1 MPTDDTSVAT
11 TAGRGMTTAFGAM
24 RRGLRRGP
32 KPEKESGRPLTWRM
46 QLLLQIICVGITITV
61 LFPILW
67 IFSLALDPRNISRPD
82 SLIPPGASLDAF
94 RRVIAQPT
102 ASDPISFF
110 ELARNSFVLASSVA
124 LFSVLIGVLAAYAF
138 SRLNFRLR
146 ELLMISVLGV
156 LMLPAVAT
164 IAPLFIM
171 LNSIT
176 VDLPILGEFNLR
188 QSLIGVALAV
198 VSGALPFAIW
208 NLKGYLD
215 TIPKEL
221 EEAAAVDG
229 ATRNQ
234 SFFRVIL
241 PLATPAL
248 AVTGFLGFVSGWTE
262 FYFVSIFLNDPSQGF
277 TLSLALNKMVGAF
290 GQTPWSD
297 FAAFSI
303 LFAAPV
309 SVVFFFFQKYIVG
322 GLAIGG
328 VKG

>member
-1 MPTDDTSVAT
+1 
-11 TAGRGMTTAFGAM
+11 MTTQVPTGI
-24 RRGLRRGP
+24 RRRLLGDGGR
-32 KPEKESGRPLTWRM
+32 KPQVHEEGRPLRLRN
-46 QLLLQIICVGITITV
+46 QVLLQLICLLIAFTV

-67 IFSLALDPRNISRPD
+67 IFSLALDPRDLSRPD

-94 RRVIAQPT
+94 ARVIEQPT
-102 ASDPISFF
+102 SDEIGLLQ
-110 ELARNSFVLASSVA
+110 LARNSFVLASGVA
-124 LFSVLIGVLAAYAF
+124 LFSVGIGVMAAYAF
-138 SRLNFRLR
+138 SRLRFRGR
-146 ELLMISVLGV
+146 EVLMIGILGV

-171 LNSIT
+171 LNSVRIE
-176 VDLPILGEFNLR
+176 LPILGEFNLR
-188 QSLIGVALAV
+188 QSLLGVGLAV

-229 ATRNQ
+229 CGRNQ
-234 SFFRVIL
+234 SFFKIVL

-248 AVTGFLGFVSGWTE
+248 AVTGFLGFVAGWTE
-262 FYFVSIFLNDPSQGF
+262 FYFVSIFLNDPTQGY

-309 SVVFFFFQKYIVG
+309 SIVFFFFQKYIVG
-322 GLAIGG
+322 GLAVGG

>member
-1 MPTDDTSVAT
+1 MTQPTDVIPAPPQVAIE
-11 TAGRGMTTAFGAM
+11 
-24 RRGLRRGP
+24 P
-32 KPEKESGRPLTWRM
+32 RPLVRIAQRRSPRGRLSTRR
-46 QLLLQIICVGITITV
+46 QIGLQVICLLIAATV

-67 IFSLALDPRNISRPD
+67 IFALALDPRNLSRPD

-94 RRVIAQPT
+94 ARVIAQPT
-102 ASDPISFF
+102 SDEISLV
-110 ELARNSFVLASSVA
+110 ELVRNSFLLASTVA

-138 SRLNFRLR
+138 SRLRFRFR
-146 ELLMISVLGV
+146 EVLMIAILGV

-171 LNSIT
+171 LNGVR
-176 VDLPILGEFNLR
+176 VDLPLLGEFNLR
-188 QSLIGVALAV
+188 QSLMGVGLAV
-198 VSGALPFAIW
+198 VSGTLPFAIW

-229 ATRNQ
+229 CSRNQ
-234 SFFRVIL
+234 TFFKIVL

-248 AVTGFLGFVSGWTE
+248 AVTGFLGFVAGWTE
-262 FYFVSIFLNDPSQGF
+262 FYFVSIFLNDPTQGY

-290 GQTPWSD
+290 GQTAWSD

-309 SVVFFFFQKYIVG
+309 SIVFFFFQRYIVG
-322 GLAIGG
+322 GLAVGG

>member
-1 MPTDDTSVAT
+1 MAQTDVVPA
-11 TAGRGMTTAFGAM
+11 
-24 RRGLRRGP
+24 P
-32 KPEKESGRPLTWRM
+32 PLTTTEPRPM
-46 QLLLQIICVGITITV
+46 SRLRLGRSPRGRLSFGQQLLLQVICLLITATV

-67 IFSLALDPRNISRPD
+67 IFSLALDPRNLSRPD
-82 SLIPPGASLDAF
+82 GLIPPGASLDAF
-94 RRVIAQPT
+94 ARVIAQPT
-102 ASDPISFF
+102 SDNIGLL
-110 ELARNSFVLASSVA
+110 ELARNSFLLASFVA

-138 SRLNFRLR
+138 SRLRFRGR
-146 ELLMISVLGV
+146 EVLMIAILGV

-171 LNSIT
+171 LNGVK
-176 VDLPILGEFNLR
+176 VDLPFLGHVAIR
-188 QSLIGVALAV
+188 TSLIGVGLAV
-198 VSGALPFAIW
+198 VSGTLPFAIW

-229 ATRNQ
+229 CTRNQ
-234 SFFRVIL
+234 SFFRIVL

-248 AVTGFLGFVSGWTE
+248 AVTGFLGFVAGWTE

-309 SVVFFFFQKYIVG
+309 SIVFFFFQKYIVG
-322 GLAIGG
+322 GLAVGG

>member
-1 MPTDDTSVAT
+1 M
-11 TAGRGMTTAFGAM
+11 TALSQVRDQ
-24 RRGLRRGP
+24 LRKP
-32 KPEKESGRPLTWRM
+32 KEIKEAEPRLPLRTQIAL
-46 QLLLQIICVGITITV
+46 QLACVFITLTV

-67 IFSLALDPRNISRPD
+67 IFALALDPRNISRPD
-82 SLIPPGASLDAF
+82 GLIPPGASLAAF
-94 RRVIAQPT
+94 ARVLARPT
-102 ASDPISFF
+102 SDEIGFL
-110 ELARNSFVLASSVA
+110 ELARISFVLASSVA

-138 SRLNFRLR
+138 SRLRFRGR
-146 ELLMISVLGV
+146 EALMIAVLGV

-171 LNSIT
+171 LNS
-176 VDLPILGEFNLR
+176 VRVELPILGQFNLR
-188 QSLIGVALAV
+188 QSLVGVAFAV
-198 VSGALPFAIW
+198 ISGALPFAIW

-234 SFFRVIL
+234 SFFQVVL
-241 PLATPAL
+241 PLAMPAL
-248 AVTGFLGFVSGWTE
+248 AVTAFLGFVSGWTE

>member
-1 MPTDDTSVAT
+1 MSAQTDVIPT
-11 TAGRGMTTAFGAM
+11 
-24 RRGLRRGP
+24 P
-32 KPEKESGRPLTWRM
+32 PLTTTEPRPM
-46 QLLLQIICVGITITV
+46 LRVRGRAPRGRLSAGNQIILQAICLLITATV

-67 IFSLALDPRNISRPD
+67 IVSLALDPRDIARPD

-94 RRVIAQPT
+94 ARVIAQPT
-102 ASDPISFF
+102 TDEISLL
-110 ELARNSFVLASSVA
+110 ELARNSFLLASFVA
-124 LFSVLIGVLAAYAF
+124 AFSVLIGVLAAYAF
-138 SRLNFRLR
+138 SRLRFRGR
-146 ELLMISVLGV
+146 EVLMIVILGV

-171 LNSIT
+171 LNGIRL
-176 VDLPILGEFNLR
+176 DLPILGQVAVR
-188 QSLIGVALAV
+188 TSLIGVGLAI
-198 VSGALPFAIW
+198 VSGTLPFAIW

-229 ATRNQ
+229 CTQNQ
-234 SFFRVIL
+234 TFFKIVL

-248 AVTGFLGFVSGWTE
+248 AVTAFLGFVAGWTD
-262 FYFVSIFLNDPSQGF
+262 FYFVSIFLNSPDQGF

-297 FAAFSI
+297 FAAFAI

-309 SVVFFFFQKYIVG
+309 SIVFFFFQKYIVG
-322 GLAIGG
+322 GLAVGG

>member
-1 MPTDDTSVAT
+1 M
-11 TAGRGMTTAFGAM
+11 TAQVQT
-24 RRGLRRGP
+24 GLRRRLIGIGRGADREEGP
-32 KPEKESGRPLTWRM
+32 PLPLRRQLVL
-46 QLLLQIICVGITITV
+46 QLLCLAVTLTV
-61 LFPILW
+61 VFPILW
-67 IFSLALDPRNISRPD
+67 IFALALDPRDISRPD

-94 RRVIAQPT
+94 ARVLAQPT
-102 ASDPISFF
+102 SDEISMW
-110 ELARNSFVLASSVA
+110 ELFRNSFLLASSVA
-124 LFSVLIGVLAAYAF
+124 LFSVGIGVLAAYAF
-138 SRLNFRLR
+138 SRLRFRWR
-146 ELLMISVLGV
+146 EVLMIAILGV

-171 LNSIT
+171 LNG
-176 VDLPILGEFNLR
+176 VRLDLPILGEFRLR
-188 QSLIGVALAV
+188 ESLIGVGLAV

-215 TIPKEL
+215 TIPREL

-229 ATRNQ
+229 CTQNQ
-234 SFFRVIL
+234 TFFRIVL

-248 AVTGFLGFVSGWTE
+248 AVTAFLGFVSGWTE
-262 FYFVSIFLNDPSQGF
+262 FYFVSIFLNDPSQGY

-297 FAAFSI
+297 FAAFAI

-309 SVVFFFFQKYIVG
+309 SVVFFFFQRYIVG
-322 GLAIGG
+322 GLAVGG

>member
-1 MPTDDTSVAT
+1 MTAAASAETVRPVAT
-11 TAGRGMTTAFGAM
+11 TRTRRS
-24 RRGLRRGP
+24 RRGRL
-32 KPEKESGRPLTWRM
+32 SGRQ
-46 QLLLQIICVGITITV
+46 QLALQILCLLITATV

-67 IFSLALDPRNISRPD
+67 IFSLALDPRNVSRPD

-94 RRVIAQPT
+94 ARVIAQPT
-102 ASDPISFF
+102 SDEIGLL
-110 ELARNSFVLASSVA
+110 ELARNSFLLASSVA
-124 LFSVLIGVLAAYAF
+124 LFSVGIGVLAAYAF
-138 SRLNFRLR
+138 SRLQFRGR
-146 ELLMISVLGV
+146 EVLMIAILGV

-171 LNSIT
+171 LNGIRL
-176 VDLPILGEFNLR
+176 DLPILGHFALR
-188 QSLIGVALAV
+188 QSLIGVGLAV
-198 VSGALPFAIW
+198 VSGTLPFAIW

-229 ATRNQ
+229 CSRNQ
-234 SFFRVIL
+234 SFFKIVL

-248 AVTGFLGFVSGWTE
+248 AVTGFLGFVAGWTE

-309 SVVFFFFQKYIVG
+309 SIVFFFFQKYIVG
-322 GLAIGG
+322 GLAVGG

>member
-1 MPTDDTSVAT
+1 MTAAASAETVRPVAT
-11 TAGRGMTTAFGAM
+11 VRTRRS
-24 RRGLRRGP
+24 RRGRL
-32 KPEKESGRPLTWRM
+32 SGRQ
-46 QLLLQIICVGITITV
+46 QLALQILCLLITATV

-67 IFSLALDPRNISRPD
+67 IFSLALDPRNVSRPD
-82 SLIPPGASLDAF
+82 SLIPPGASLHAF
-94 RRVIAQPT
+94 ARVIAQPT
-102 ASDPISFF
+102 SDEIGLL
-110 ELARNSFVLASSVA
+110 ELARNSFLLASSVA
-124 LFSVLIGVLAAYAF
+124 LFSVGIGVLAAYAF
-138 SRLNFRLR
+138 SRLQFRGR
-146 ELLMISVLGV
+146 EVLMIAILGV

-171 LNSIT
+171 LNGIRL
-176 VDLPILGEFNLR
+176 DLPILGHFALR
-188 QSLIGVALAV
+188 QSLIGVGLAV
-198 VSGALPFAIW
+198 VSGTLPFAIW

-229 ATRNQ
+229 CSRNQ
-234 SFFRVIL
+234 SFFKIVL

-248 AVTGFLGFVSGWTE
+248 AVTGFLGFVAGWTE

-309 SVVFFFFQKYIVG
+309 SIVFFFFQKYIVG
-322 GLAIGG
+322 GLAVGG

>member
-1 MPTDDTSVAT
+1 MLTVDKIRHRFERRPSEKKEEEE
-11 TAGRGMTTAFGAM
+11 RRLPLGMQV
-24 RRGLRRGP
+24 GL
-32 KPEKESGRPLTWRM
+32 
-46 QLLLQIICVGITITV
+46 QLICLFITFTV

-67 IFSLALDPRNISRPD
+67 IVALAVDPRNISRPD
-82 SLIPPGASLDAF
+82 GLIPPGASLAAF
-94 RRVIAQPT
+94 ARVLARPT
-102 ASDPISFF
+102 TDEISFI

-124 LFSVLIGVLAAYAF
+124 LISVLIGVMAAYAF
-138 SRLNFRLR
+138 SRLRFRGR
-146 ELLMISVLGV
+146 EFLMIAVLGV

-171 LNSIT
+171 LNG
-176 VDLPILGEFNLR
+176 VKLDLPLLGQFNLR
-188 QSLIGVALAV
+188 QSLLGVALAV
-198 VSGALPFAIW
+198 ISGALPFAIW

-234 SFFRVIL
+234 SFFLVVL

-303 LFAAPV
+303 LFAAPD

>member
-1 MPTDDTSVAT
+1 MTAAASAETVRPVAT
-11 TAGRGMTTAFGAM
+11 TRTRRS
-24 RRGLRRGP
+24 RRGRL
-32 KPEKESGRPLTWRM
+32 SGRQ
-46 QLLLQIICVGITITV
+46 QLALQILCLLITATV

-67 IFSLALDPRNISRPD
+67 IFSLALDPRNLSRPD

-94 RRVIAQPT
+94 ARVIAQPT
-102 ASDPISFF
+102 SDEIGLL
-110 ELARNSFVLASSVA
+110 ELARNSFLLASSVA
-124 LFSVLIGVLAAYAF
+124 LFSVGIGVLAAYAF
-138 SRLNFRLR
+138 SRLQFRGR
-146 ELLMISVLGV
+146 EVLMIAILGV

-171 LNSIT
+171 LNGIRL
-176 VDLPILGEFNLR
+176 DLPILGHFALR
-188 QSLIGVALAV
+188 QSLIGVGLAV
-198 VSGALPFAIW
+198 VSGTLPFAIW

-229 ATRNQ
+229 CSRNQ
-234 SFFRVIL
+234 SFFKIVL

-248 AVTGFLGFVSGWTE
+248 AVTGFLGFVAGWTE

-309 SVVFFFFQKYIVG
+309 SIVFFFFQKYIVG
-322 GLAIGG
+322 GLAVGG

>member
-1 MPTDDTSVAT
+1 MTAAASAETVRPVAT
-11 TAGRGMTTAFGAM
+11 VRTRRS
-24 RRGLRRGP
+24 RRGRL
-32 KPEKESGRPLTWRM
+32 SGRQ
-46 QLLLQIICVGITITV
+46 QLALQIICLLITATV

-67 IFSLALDPRNISRPD
+67 IFSLALDPRNLSRPD

-94 RRVIAQPT
+94 ARVIAQPT
-102 ASDPISFF
+102 SDEIGLL
-110 ELARNSFVLASSVA
+110 ELARNSFLLASSVA
-124 LFSVLIGVLAAYAF
+124 LFSVGIGVLAAYAF
-138 SRLNFRLR
+138 SRLQFRGR
-146 ELLMISVLGV
+146 EVLMIAILGV

-171 LNSIT
+171 LNGIRL
-176 VDLPILGEFNLR
+176 DLPILGHFALR
-188 QSLIGVALAV
+188 QSLIGVGLAV
-198 VSGALPFAIW
+198 VSGTLPFAIW

-229 ATRNQ
+229 CSRNQ
-234 SFFRVIL
+234 SFFKIVL

-248 AVTGFLGFVSGWTE
+248 AVTGFLGFVAGWTE

-309 SVVFFFFQKYIVG
+309 SIVFFFFQKYIVG
-322 GLAIGG
+322 GLAVGG

>member
-1 MPTDDTSVAT
+1 
-11 TAGRGMTTAFGAM
+11 MTTLGSAIA
-24 RRGLRRGP
+24 RRVVRTTTSTGEKRLKLRV
-32 KPEKESGRPLTWRM
+32 
-46 QLLLQIICVGITITV
+46 QIALQAICLFITFTV

-67 IFSLALDPRNISRPD
+67 IFALALDPRNLSRPD
-82 SLIPPGASLDAF
+82 GLIPPGASLDAF
-94 RRVIAQPT
+94 ARVIEQPT
-102 ASDPISFF
+102 SDEISLF
-110 ELARNSFVLASSVA
+110 ELARNSFFLASGVA
-124 LFSVLIGVLAAYAF
+124 IFSVLIGVLAAYAF
-138 SRLNFRLR
+138 SRLRFRGR
-146 ELLMISVLGV
+146 EVLMIAILGV

-171 LNSIT
+171 LNSIRPE
-176 VDLPILGEFNLR
+176 LPLLGEFNLR
-188 QSLIGVALAV
+188 QSLIGVGLAV

-229 ATRNQ
+229 CNRNQ
-234 SFFRVIL
+234 SFLKIVL

-309 SVVFFFFQKYIVG
+309 SIVYFFFQKYIVG

>member
-1 MPTDDTSVAT
+1 MTAAASTDAVRPVVAT
-11 TAGRGMTTAFGAM
+11 RTRRSGRG
-24 RRGLRRGP
+24 RL
-32 KPEKESGRPLTWRM
+32 SGRQQFAL
-46 QLLLQIICVGITITV
+46 QVICLLITATV
-61 LFPILW
+61 IFPILW
-67 IFSLALDPRNISRPD
+67 IFSLALDPRNLSRPD
-82 SLIPPGASLDAF
+82 SLIPAGASLDAF
-94 RRVIAQPT
+94 ARVLVQPT
-102 ASDPISFF
+102 SDEIGFL
-110 ELARNSFVLASSVA
+110 ELARNSFLLASSVA
-124 LFSVLIGVLAAYAF
+124 LFSVAIGVLAAYAF
-138 SRLNFRLR
+138 SRLRFRLR
-146 ELLMISVLGV
+146 EVLMITILGV

-171 LNSIT
+171 LNGIRLD
-176 VDLPILGEFNLR
+176 VPLLGEFNLR
-188 QSLIGVALAV
+188 QTLIGVGLAV
-198 VSGALPFAIW
+198 VSGTLPFAIW

-229 ATRNQ
+229 CTRNQ
-234 SFFRVIL
+234 SFLKIVL

-248 AVTGFLGFVSGWTE
+248 AVTGFLGFVTGWTE
-262 FYFVSIFLNDPSQGF
+262 FYFVSIFLNDPTQGF

-309 SVVFFFFQKYIVG
+309 SIVFFFFQKYIVG
-322 GLAIGG
+322 GLAVGG

>member
-1 MPTDDTSVAT
+1 
-11 TAGRGMTTAFGAM
+11 MTTQVPT
-24 RRGLRRGP
+24 GLRRRLVGGGER
-32 KPEKESGRPLTWRM
+32 KQVHVEGRPLRWRS
-46 QLLLQIICVGITITV
+46 QLILQVICLLIAFTV
-61 LFPILW
+61 LLPIVW
-67 IFSLALDPRNISRPD
+67 IFSLAIDPRDLSRPD

-94 RRVIAQPT
+94 ARVIEQPT
-102 ASDPISFF
+102 SDEISLL
-110 ELARNSFVLASSVA
+110 ELARNSFVLASGVA
-124 LFSVLIGVLAAYAF
+124 LFSVGIGVLAAYAF
-138 SRLNFRLR
+138 SRLRFRGR
-146 ELLMISVLGV
+146 EVLMIAILGV

-171 LNSIT
+171 LNSVK
-176 VDLPILGEFNLR
+176 VDLPLLGEFNLR
-188 QSLIGVALAV
+188 QSLLGVGLAV

-229 ATRNQ
+229 CGRNQ
-234 SFFRVIL
+234 SFFKIVL

-262 FYFVSIFLNDPSQGF
+262 FYFVSIFLNDPSQGY

-309 SVVFFFFQKYIVG
+309 SIVFFFFQKYIVG
-322 GLAIGG
+322 GLAVGG

>member
-1 MPTDDTSVAT
+1 MAQTDVIPA
-11 TAGRGMTTAFGAM
+11 
-24 RRGLRRGP
+24 P
-32 KPEKESGRPLTWRM
+32 PLTTTEPHPTTRVRAARRRPRGRLTLGN
-46 QLLLQIICVGITITV
+46 QIVLQVICLLVTATV

-67 IFSLALDPRNISRPD
+67 IFSLALDPRNLSRPD
-82 SLIPPGASLDAF
+82 GLIPPGASLDAF
-94 RRVIAQPT
+94 ARVIDHPT
-102 ASDPISFF
+102 DDPISLL
-110 ELARNSFVLASSVA
+110 ELARNSFLLASFVA
-124 LFSVLIGVLAAYAF
+124 AFSVLIGVLSAYAF
-138 SRLNFRLR
+138 SRLRFRGR
-146 ELLMISVLGV
+146 EVLMIAILGV

-171 LNSIT
+171 LNGIR
-176 VDLPILGEFNLR
+176 VDLPFLGNVAIR
-188 QSLIGVALAV
+188 TSLIGVGLAV
-198 VSGALPFAIW
+198 VSGTLPFAIW

-229 ATRNQ
+229 CTRNQ
-234 SFFRVIL
+234 TFFKIVL

-248 AVTGFLGFVSGWTE
+248 AVTAFLGFVAGWTE
-262 FYFVSIFLNDPSQGF
+262 FYFVSIFLNNPAQGY
-277 TLSLALNKMVGAF
+277 TLSLALNGMVGAF

-309 SVVFFFFQKYIVG
+309 SIVFFFFQRYIVG
-322 GLAIGG
+322 GLAVGG

>member
-1 MPTDDTSVAT
+1 MTAIGSAVARRVGTRTET
-11 TAGRGMTTAFGAM
+11 TEKR
-24 RRGLRRGP
+24 LRPGVQIV
-32 KPEKESGRPLTWRM
+32 L
-46 QLLLQIICVGITITV
+46 QVVCLLITFTV

-67 IFSLALDPRNISRPD
+67 IFALALDPRNLSRPD
-82 SLIPPGASLDAF
+82 GLIPPGASLDAF
-94 RRVIAQPT
+94 ARVIAQPT
-102 ASDPISFF
+102 SDEISLI
-110 ELARNSFVLASSVA
+110 ELARNSFFLASGVA

-138 SRLNFRLR
+138 SRLRFRGR
-146 ELLMISVLGV
+146 EVLMIAILGV

-171 LNSIT
+171 LNS
-176 VDLPILGEFNLR
+176 VRAELPVLGDFNLR
-188 QSLIGVALAV
+188 QSLIGVGLAV

-229 ATRNQ
+229 CDRNQ
-234 SFFRVIL
+234 SFFKIVL

-262 FYFVSIFLNDPSQGF
+262 FYFVSIFLNDPGQGF

-309 SVVFFFFQKYIVG
+309 SIVYFFFQKYIVG

>member
-1 MPTDDTSVAT
+1 MTAAASADAVRPVAAKRT
-11 TAGRGMTTAFGAM
+11 RRSGRGRLTGRQQFGLQVICLLITA
-24 RRGLRRGP
+24 
-32 KPEKESGRPLTWRM
+32 
-46 QLLLQIICVGITITV
+46 TV

-67 IFSLALDPRNISRPD
+67 IFSLALDPRNLSRPD
-82 SLIPPGASLDAF
+82 SLIPAGASLDAF
-94 RRVIAQPT
+94 ARVIAQPT
-102 ASDPISFF
+102 SDEIGLL
-110 ELARNSFVLASSVA
+110 ELARNSFLLASSVA
-124 LFSVLIGVLAAYAF
+124 LFSVAIGVLAAYAF
-138 SRLNFRLR
+138 SRLRFRFR
-146 ELLMISVLGV
+146 EVLMIVILGV

-171 LNSIT
+171 LNGIRL
-176 VDLPILGEFNLR
+176 DLPLLGEINLR
-188 QSLIGVALAV
+188 QTLIGVGLAV
-198 VSGALPFAIW
+198 VSGTLPFAIW

-229 ATRNQ
+229 CTRNQ
-234 SFFRVIL
+234 SFLKIVL

-248 AVTGFLGFVSGWTE
+248 AVTGFLGFVAGWTE

-309 SVVFFFFQKYIVG
+309 SIVFFFFQKYIVG
-322 GLAIGG
+322 GLAVGG

>member
-1 MPTDDTSVAT
+1 MTSVA
-11 TAGRGMTTAFGAM
+11 
-24 RRGLRRGP
+24 
-32 KPEKESGRPLTWRM
+32 PEATRKTVAAAQRTGSTEGGRPLRLRNQVIL
-46 QLLLQIICVGITITV
+46 QLICLFITATV
-61 LFPILW
+61 LFPIAW
-67 IFSLALDPRNISRPD
+67 ILSLALDPRNLSRPTGF
-82 SLIPPGASLDAF
+82 IPPGATLDAF
-94 RRVIAQPT
+94 ERVIAQPT
-102 ASDPISFF
+102 SDPIGLL
-110 ELARNSFVLASSVA
+110 ELARNSFLLASGVA
-124 LFSVLIGVLAAYAF
+124 LFSVGIGVLAAYAF
-138 SRLNFRLR
+138 SRLQFRLR
-146 ELLMISVLGV
+146 EVLMISILGV

-164 IAPLFIM
+164 IVPLFLM
-171 LNSIT
+171 LNGIDM
-176 VDLPILGEFNLR
+176 DLPILGEFNLR
-188 QSLIGVALAV
+188 TSLIGVGLAV

-229 ATRNQ
+229 CTRNQ
-234 SFFRVIL
+234 SFFRIVL

-262 FYFVSIFLNDPSQGF
+262 FYFVSIFLNDPSQGY

-309 SVVFFFFQKYIVG
+309 SLVFFVFQRYIVG

>member
-1 MPTDDTSVAT
+1 MSAVARP
-11 TAGRGMTTAFGAM
+11 A
-24 RRGLRRGP
+24 
-32 KPEKESGRPLTWRM
+32 PEKRPRKQTNKEGRPLRLRT
-46 QLLLQIICVGITITV
+46 QVLLQVACVFIAATV

-67 IFSLALDPRNISRPD
+67 IFSLALDPRNLSRPD
-82 SLIPPGASLDAF
+82 GLIPPGASLDAF
-94 RRVIAQPT
+94 MRVLEQPT
-102 ASDPISFF
+102 SDAISFL
-110 ELARNSFVLASSVA
+110 ELVRNSFVLAAGVA
-124 LFSVLIGVLAAYAF
+124 LFSVFIGVLAAYAF
-138 SRLNFRLR
+138 SRLRFRFR
-146 ELLMISVLGV
+146 EVLMI
-156 LMLPAVAT
+156 A
-164 IAPLFIM
+164 IM
-171 LNSIT
+171 LNQ
-176 VDLPILGEFNLR
+176 VRVELPILGVFNLR
-188 QSLIGVALAV
+188 QSLLGVGLAV

-229 ATRNQ
+229 CTRNQ
-234 SFFRVIL
+234 SFFRIVL

-262 FYFVSIFLNDPSQGF
+262 YYFVSIFLNDPTQGF

-309 SVVFFFFQKYIVG
+309 SIVYFFFQKYIVG

>member
-1 MPTDDTSVAT
+1 
-11 TAGRGMTTAFGAM
+11 MTTAAPAVTGKPLPRSRAWTAGG
-24 RRGLRRGP
+24 RRPTVR
-32 KPEKESGRPLTWRM
+32 S
-46 QLLLQIICVGITITV
+46 QILLQVICLFITATV

-67 IFSLALDPRNISRPD
+67 IFSLAIDPRNLSRPTG
-82 SLIPPGASLDAF
+82 LIPPGATLDAF
-94 RRVIAQPT
+94 ARVIAQPT
-102 ASDPISFF
+102 SDPISFL
-110 ELARNSFVLASSVA
+110 ELARNSFVLASGVA

-138 SRLNFRLR
+138 SRLRFRLR
-146 ELLMISVLGV
+146 EVLMIAILGV

-171 LNSIT
+171 LNSVRI
-176 VDLPILGEFNLR
+176 DLPILGQFNLR
-188 QSLIGVALAV
+188 QSLLGVGLAV

-229 ATRNQ
+229 CTRNQ
-234 SFFRVIL
+234 SFFRIVL

-248 AVTGFLGFVSGWTE
+248 AVTAFLGFVSGWTE
-262 FYFVSIFLNDPSQGF
+262 FYFVSIFLNDPSQGY

-309 SVVFFFFQKYIVG
+309 SLVFFFFQRYIVG

>member
-1 MPTDDTSVAT
+1 MTALGTAVARRVERKTSST
-11 TAGRGMTTAFGAM
+11 G
-24 RRGLRRGP
+24 
-32 KPEKESGRPLTWRM
+32 EKRLGVRA
-46 QLLLQIICVGITITV
+46 QIVLQAICLFITFTV
-61 LFPILW
+61 LLPILW
-67 IFSLALDPRNISRPD
+67 IFALALDPRNLSRPD
-82 SLIPPGASLDAF
+82 GLIPPGASLDAF
-94 RRVIAQPT
+94 ARVIEQPT
-102 ASDPISFF
+102 SDEIGLI
-110 ELARNSFVLASSVA
+110 ELARNSFVLASGVA

-138 SRLNFRLR
+138 SRLRFRGR
-146 ELLMISVLGV
+146 EVLMIAILGV

-171 LNSIT
+171 LNS
-176 VDLPILGEFNLR
+176 VRLELPLLGEFNLR
-188 QSLIGVALAV
+188 QSLIGVGLAV

-229 ATRNQ
+229 CNRNQ
-234 SFFRVIL
+234 SFFKIVL

-262 FYFVSIFLNDPSQGF
+262 FYFVSIFLNDPGQGF

>member
-1 MPTDDTSVAT
+1 
-11 TAGRGMTTAFGAM
+11 MTTAAPAVIGKPLPRSRAWTAGG
-24 RRGLRRGP
+24 RRPTVR
-32 KPEKESGRPLTWRM
+32 S
-46 QLLLQIICVGITITV
+46 QILLQVICLFITATV

-67 IFSLALDPRNISRPD
+67 IFSLALDPRNLSRPTG
-82 SLIPPGASLDAF
+82 LIPPGATLDAF
-94 RRVIAQPT
+94 ARVIAQPT
-102 ASDPISFF
+102 SDPISFL
-110 ELARNSFVLASSVA
+110 ELARNSFVLASGVA

-138 SRLNFRLR
+138 SRLRFRLR
-146 ELLMISVLGV
+146 EVLMIAILGV

-171 LNSIT
+171 LNSVRI
-176 VDLPILGEFNLR
+176 DLPILGQFNLR
-188 QSLIGVALAV
+188 QSLLGVGLAV

-229 ATRNQ
+229 CTRNQ
-234 SFFRVIL
+234 SFFRIVL

-248 AVTGFLGFVSGWTE
+248 AVTAFLGFVSGWTE
-262 FYFVSIFLNDPSQGF
+262 FYFVSIFLNDPSQGY

-309 SVVFFFFQKYIVG
+309 SLVFFFFQRYIVG

>member
-1 MPTDDTSVAT
+1 M
-11 TAGRGMTTAFGAM
+11 TAAASADAVRPIGAKRTRRSGRGRLTGRQQFGLQVICLLITA
-24 RRGLRRGP
+24 
-32 KPEKESGRPLTWRM
+32 
-46 QLLLQIICVGITITV
+46 TV

-67 IFSLALDPRNISRPD
+67 IFSLALDPRNLSRPD
-82 SLIPPGASLDAF
+82 SLIPAGASLDAF
-94 RRVIAQPT
+94 ARVIAQPT
-102 ASDPISFF
+102 SDDIGLL
-110 ELARNSFVLASSVA
+110 ELARNSFLLASSVA
-124 LFSVLIGVLAAYAF
+124 LFSVAIGVLAAYAF
-138 SRLNFRLR
+138 SRLRFRFR
-146 ELLMISVLGV
+146 EVLMIVILGV

-171 LNSIT
+171 LNGIRL
-176 VDLPILGEFNLR
+176 DLPLLGEVNLR
-188 QSLIGVALAV
+188 QTLIGVGLAV
-198 VSGALPFAIW
+198 VSGTLPFAIW

-229 ATRNQ
+229 CTRNQ
-234 SFFRVIL
+234 SFFKIVL

-248 AVTGFLGFVSGWTE
+248 AVTGFLGFVAGWTE

-309 SVVFFFFQKYIVG
+309 SIVFFFFQKYIVG
-322 GLAIGG
+322 GLAVGG

>member
-1 MPTDDTSVAT
+1 MAVMATARRRLSRRAAADT
-11 TAGRGMTTAFGAM
+11 
-24 RRGLRRGP
+24 
-32 KPEKESGRPLTWRM
+32 ESGRPMTWRM
-46 QLLLQIICVGITITV
+46 QLLLQIICIVIAITV
-61 LFPILW
+61 LFPIAW
-67 IFSLALDPRNISRPD
+67 IFSLALDPRNLSRPD
-82 SLIPPGASLDAF
+82 SLIPPGASLDSFA
-94 RRVIAQPT
+94 RVLAQPT
-102 ASDPISFF
+102 TDAISFL

-138 SRLNFRLR
+138 SRLRFRGR
-146 ELLMISVLGV
+146 ELLMIAVLGV

-171 LNSIT
+171 LNSIKL
-176 VDLPILGEFNLR
+176 DLPILGEFNLR
-188 QSLIGVALAV
+188 QSLLGVALAV
-198 VSGALPFAIW
+198 ISGALPFAIW

-234 SFFRVIL
+234 TFFRVVL

-248 AVTGFLGFVSGWTE
+248 AVTAFLGFVSGWTE

-309 SVVFFFFQKYIVG
+309 SLVFFFFQRYIVG

>member
-1 MPTDDTSVAT
+1 M
-11 TAGRGMTTAFGAM
+11 
-24 RRGLRRGP
+24 
-32 KPEKESGRPLTWRM
+32 
-46 QLLLQIICVGITITV
+46 
-61 LFPILW
+61 
-67 IFSLALDPRNISRPD
+67 
-82 SLIPPGASLDAF
+82 
-94 RRVIAQPT
+94 IA
-102 ASDPISFF
+102 
-110 ELARNSFVLASSVA
+110 
-124 LFSVLIGVLAAYAF
+124 
-138 SRLNFRLR
+138 
-146 ELLMISVLGV
+146 VLGV

-171 LNSIT
+171 LNS
-176 VDLPILGEFNLR
+176 VRLDLPLLGEFNLR
-188 QSLIGVALAV
+188 QSLMGVGLAII
-198 VSGALPFAIW
+198 SGALPFAIW

-234 SFFRVIL
+234 SFFQVVL

-248 AVTGFLGFVSGWTE
+248 AVTAFLGFVSGWTE

>member
-1 MPTDDTSVAT
+1 
-11 TAGRGMTTAFGAM
+11 MTTAAPAVIG
-24 RRGLRRGP
+24 
-32 KPEKESGRPLTWRM
+32 KPLPRSRAWTAGGRKPTVRS
-46 QLLLQIICVGITITV
+46 QILLQVICLFITATV

-67 IFSLALDPRNISRPD
+67 IFSLALDPRNLSRPTG
-82 SLIPPGASLDAF
+82 LIPPGATLDAF
-94 RRVIAQPT
+94 ARVIAQPT
-102 ASDPISFF
+102 SDPISFL
-110 ELARNSFVLASSVA
+110 ELARNSFVLASGVA

-138 SRLNFRLR
+138 SRLRFRLR
-146 ELLMISVLGV
+146 EVLMIAILGV

-171 LNSIT
+171 LNSVRI
-176 VDLPILGEFNLR
+176 DLPILGQFNLR
-188 QSLIGVALAV
+188 QSLLGVGLAV

-229 ATRNQ
+229 CTRNQ
-234 SFFRVIL
+234 SFFRIVL

-248 AVTGFLGFVSGWTE
+248 AVTAFLGFVSGWTE
-262 FYFVSIFLNDPSQGF
+262 FYFVSIFLNDPSQGY

-309 SVVFFFFQKYIVG
+309 SLVFFFFQRYIVG

>member
-1 MPTDDTSVAT
+1 MTAAASAETIRPVAT
-11 TAGRGMTTAFGAM
+11 VRTRRS
-24 RRGLRRGP
+24 RRGRL
-32 KPEKESGRPLTWRM
+32 SGRQ
-46 QLLLQIICVGITITV
+46 QLALQILCLLITATV

-67 IFSLALDPRNISRPD
+67 IFSLALDPRNLSRPD

-94 RRVIAQPT
+94 ARVIAQPT
-102 ASDPISFF
+102 SDEIGLL
-110 ELARNSFVLASSVA
+110 ELARNSFLLASSVA
-124 LFSVLIGVLAAYAF
+124 LFSVGIGVLAAYAF
-138 SRLNFRLR
+138 SRLQFRGR
-146 ELLMISVLGV
+146 EVLMIAILGV

-171 LNSIT
+171 LNGIRL
-176 VDLPILGEFNLR
+176 DLPILGHFALR
-188 QSLIGVALAV
+188 QSLIGVGLAV
-198 VSGALPFAIW
+198 VSGTLPFAIW

-229 ATRNQ
+229 CSRNQ
-234 SFFRVIL
+234 SFFKIVL

-248 AVTGFLGFVSGWTE
+248 AVTGFLGFVAGWTE

-309 SVVFFFFQKYIVG
+309 SIVFFFFQKYIVG
-322 GLAIGG
+322 GLAVGG

>member
-1 MPTDDTSVAT
+1 
-11 TAGRGMTTAFGAM
+11 MTTAAPAVTGKPLPRSRAWTAGG
-24 RRGLRRGP
+24 RRPTVR
-32 KPEKESGRPLTWRM
+32 S
-46 QLLLQIICVGITITV
+46 QILLQVICLFITATV

-67 IFSLALDPRNISRPD
+67 IFSLALDPRNLSRPTG
-82 SLIPPGASLDAF
+82 LIPPGATLDAF
-94 RRVIAQPT
+94 ARVIAQPT
-102 ASDPISFF
+102 SDPISFL
-110 ELARNSFVLASSVA
+110 ELARNSFVLASGVA

-138 SRLNFRLR
+138 SRLRFRLR
-146 ELLMISVLGV
+146 EVLMIAILGV

-171 LNSIT
+171 LNSVRI
-176 VDLPILGEFNLR
+176 DLPILGQFNLR
-188 QSLIGVALAV
+188 QSLLGVGLAV

-229 ATRNQ
+229 CTRNQ
-234 SFFRVIL
+234 SFFRIVL

-248 AVTGFLGFVSGWTE
+248 AVTAFLGFVSGWTE
-262 FYFVSIFLNDPSQGF
+262 FYFVSIFLNDPSQGY

-309 SVVFFFFQKYIVG
+309 SLVFFFFQRYIVG

>member
-1 MPTDDTSVAT
+1 
-11 TAGRGMTTAFGAM
+11 MTTL
-24 RRGLRRGP
+24 LRRRPRRPAG
-32 KPEKESGRPLTWRM
+32 GRPLRLR
-46 QLLLQIICVGITITV
+46 QQVLLQVACLAIAATV
-61 LFPILW
+61 LFPIAW
-67 IFSLALDPRNISRPD
+67 IVALAVDPRNLSRPT
-82 SLIPPGASLDAF
+82 SLFPPGASLDAF
-94 RRVIAQPT
+94 ARVLEQPT
-102 ASDPISFF
+102 SDAISFL
-110 ELARNSFVLASSVA
+110 ELARNSFVLAASVA

-138 SRLNFRLR
+138 SRLRFRGR
-146 ELLMISVLGV
+146 EVLMIAILGV

-171 LNSIT
+171 LNS
-176 VDLPILGEFNLR
+176 VRLELPILGEFNLR

-198 VSGALPFAIW
+198 ISGALPFAIW

-229 ATRNQ
+229 CTRNQ
-234 SFFRVIL
+234 SFFRIVL

-248 AVTGFLGFVSGWTE
+248 AVTGFLGFVAGWTE
-262 FYFVSIFLNDPSQGF
+262 FYFVSIFLNDPSQGY

-309 SVVFFFFQKYIVG
+309 SVVFLAFQRYIVG
-322 GLAIGG
+322 GLAVGG

>member
-1 MPTDDTSVAT
+1 MTIATEPQAELTIVTTDGAAKAVKRKKSTE
-11 TAGRGMTTAFGAM
+11 AGPRLK
-24 RRGLRRGP
+24 LR
-32 KPEKESGRPLTWRM
+32 S
-46 QLLLQIICVGITITV
+46 QIIFQILCLLITATV

-67 IFSLALDPRNISRPD
+67 IFSLALDPRNLSRPD

-94 RRVIAQPT
+94 ARVIAQPT
-102 ASDPISFF
+102 SDEIGLI
-110 ELARNSFVLASSVA
+110 ELARNSLVLASSVA

-138 SRLNFRLR
+138 SRLRFRGR
-146 ELLMISVLGV
+146 EVLMIAILGV

-171 LNSIT
+171 LNGIR
-176 VDLPILGEFNLR
+176 VDLPILGQFNLR
-188 QSLIGVALAV
+188 QSLAGVGLAV
-198 VSGALPFAIW
+198 ISGTLPFAIW

-229 ATRNQ
+229 CTRNQ
-234 SFFRVIL
+234 SFFRIVL
-241 PLATPAL
+241 PLAMPAL
-248 AVTGFLGFVSGWTE
+248 AVTAFLGFVAGWTE
-262 FYFVSIFLNDPSQGF
+262 FYFVSIFLNDPSQGY

-309 SVVFFFFQKYIVG
+309 SLVFLFFQRYIVG
-322 GLAIGG
+322 GLAVGG

>member
-1 MPTDDTSVAT
+1 
-11 TAGRGMTTAFGAM
+11 MTTQVPT
-24 RRGLRRGP
+24 GLRQRLGGDGGG
-32 KPEKESGRPLTWRM
+32 KKKVHVEGRPLRWRS
-46 QLLLQIICVGITITV
+46 QLVLQVICLLIAFTV
-61 LFPILW
+61 LLPIVW
-67 IFSLALDPRNISRPD
+67 IFSLALDPRDLSRPD

-94 RRVIAQPT
+94 ARVIEQPT
-102 ASDPISFF
+102 SDEISLL
-110 ELARNSFVLASSVA
+110 ELARNSFVLASGVA
-124 LFSVLIGVLAAYAF
+124 LLSVGIGVLAAYAF
-138 SRLNFRLR
+138 SRLRFRGR
-146 ELLMISVLGV
+146 EVLMIAILGV

-171 LNSIT
+171 LNSVK
-176 VDLPILGEFNLR
+176 VDLPLLGEFNLR
-188 QSLIGVALAV
+188 QSLLGVGLAV

-229 ATRNQ
+229 CGRNQ
-234 SFFRVIL
+234 SFFKIVL

-262 FYFVSIFLNDPSQGF
+262 FYFVSIFLNDPSQGY

-309 SVVFFFFQKYIVG
+309 SIVFFFFQKYIVG
-322 GLAIGG
+322 GLAVGG

>member
-1 MPTDDTSVAT
+1 MAQTDVIPA
-11 TAGRGMTTAFGAM
+11 
-24 RRGLRRGP
+24 P
-32 KPEKESGRPLTWRM
+32 PLTTTEPGPMTRVRVGRRRPRGRLTTGN
-46 QLLLQIICVGITITV
+46 QIVLQVICLIVTATV

-67 IFSLALDPRNISRPD
+67 IFSLALDPRNLSRPD
-82 SLIPPGASLDAF
+82 GLIPPGASLDAF
-94 RRVIAQPT
+94 ARVIAHPT
-102 ASDPISFF
+102 DDPISLL
-110 ELARNSFVLASSVA
+110 ELARNSFLLASFVA
-124 LFSVLIGVLAAYAF
+124 AFSVLIGVLSAYAF
-138 SRLNFRLR
+138 SRLRFRGR
-146 ELLMISVLGV
+146 EVLMIAILGV

-171 LNSIT
+171 LNGIR
-176 VDLPILGEFNLR
+176 VDLPFLGNVAIR
-188 QSLIGVALAV
+188 TSLIGVGLAV
-198 VSGALPFAIW
+198 VSGTLPFAIW

-229 ATRNQ
+229 CTRNQ
-234 SFFRVIL
+234 TFFKIVL

-248 AVTGFLGFVSGWTE
+248 AVTAFLGFVAGWTE
-262 FYFVSIFLNDPSQGF
+262 FYFVSIFLNNPDQGY
-277 TLSLALNKMVGAF
+277 TLSLALNGMVGAF

-309 SVVFFFFQKYIVG
+309 SLVFFFFQRYIVG
-322 GLAIGG
+322 GLAVGG

>member
-1 MPTDDTSVAT
+1 MTAAASADAVRPVAAKRT
-11 TAGRGMTTAFGAM
+11 RRSGRGRLTGRQQFGLQVICLLITA
-24 RRGLRRGP
+24 
-32 KPEKESGRPLTWRM
+32 
-46 QLLLQIICVGITITV
+46 TV

-67 IFSLALDPRNISRPD
+67 IFSLALDPRNLSRPD
-82 SLIPPGASLDAF
+82 SLIPAGASLDAF
-94 RRVIAQPT
+94 ARVIAQPT
-102 ASDPISFF
+102 SDEIGLL
-110 ELARNSFVLASSVA
+110 ELARNSFLLASSVA
-124 LFSVLIGVLAAYAF
+124 LFSVAIGVLAAYAF
-138 SRLNFRLR
+138 SRLRFRFR
-146 ELLMISVLGV
+146 EVLMIVILGV

-171 LNSIT
+171 LNGIRL
-176 VDLPILGEFNLR
+176 DLPLLGEFNLR
-188 QSLIGVALAV
+188 QTLIGVGLAV
-198 VSGALPFAIW
+198 VSGTLPFAIW

-229 ATRNQ
+229 CTRNQ
-234 SFFRVIL
+234 SFLRIVL

-248 AVTGFLGFVSGWTE
+248 AVTGFLGFVAGWTE

-309 SVVFFFFQKYIVG
+309 SIVFFFFQKYIVG
-322 GLAIGG
+322 GLAVGG

>member
-1 MPTDDTSVAT
+1 MAQTDVIPAPPLT
-11 TAGRGMTTAFGAM
+11 TTEPRPMV
-24 RRGLRRGP
+24 RVR
-32 KPEKESGRPLTWRM
+32 SGRRSPRGRLTLGR
-46 QLLLQIICVGITITV
+46 QLLLQVLCVLITITV

-67 IFSLALDPRNISRPD
+67 IFSLALDPRNLSRPD

-94 RRVIAQPT
+94 ARVIQQPT
-102 ASDPISFF
+102 SDEIGLL
-110 ELARNSFVLASSVA
+110 ELARNSFLLASFVA
-124 LFSVLIGVLAAYAF
+124 LFSVGIGVLAAYAF
-138 SRLNFRLR
+138 SRLQFRGR
-146 ELLMISVLGV
+146 QVLMIVILGV

-171 LNSIT
+171 LNGIKL
-176 VDLPILGEFNLR
+176 DLPLLGNVAIR
-188 QSLIGVALAV
+188 TSLIGVGLAV
-198 VSGALPFAIW
+198 VSGTLPFAIW

-234 SFFRVIL
+234 TFFKIVL

-248 AVTGFLGFVSGWTE
+248 AVTGFLGFVAGWTE

-309 SVVFFFFQKYIVG
+309 SIVFFFFQKYIVG
-322 GLAIGG
+322 GLAVGG